1 MSEAQRTGRPPAW
14 HLLWVVPAVAA
25 FCAVPFI
32 VAALSWCGISGCSG
46 GGWGRDLDDTWMAIV
61 ACCVAAAALAI
72 PLLFIPWVRR
82 RAVRVPVAL
91 LIGLAWGYLIAVL
104 SHGEGPWFTP

>member
-1 MSEAQRTGRPPAW
+1 MSEAQRTGRPPAL

-91 LIGLAWGYLIAVL
+91 LIGTAWGYLIAVL